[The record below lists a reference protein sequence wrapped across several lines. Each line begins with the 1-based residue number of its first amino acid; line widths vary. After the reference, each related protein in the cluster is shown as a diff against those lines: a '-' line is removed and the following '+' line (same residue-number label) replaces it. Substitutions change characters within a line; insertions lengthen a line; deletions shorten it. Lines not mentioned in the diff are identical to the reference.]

1 MDPRQ
6 SPELMALFH
15 QELEER
21 SAALVEAGRLLLV
34 GTIDADTIEDVI
46 RDAHTIKGSAR
57 LMANEPIANGA
68 AVLESAWRA
77 VAVER
82 VEPTTE
88 VAAAMIDLA
97 GRLGKALD
105 LDGGPGALAKAS
117 TRVQRAVGSVGL
129 AGDESTDPEPSAL
142 GGLLS
147 TVTASLLDG
156 VTRVE
161 TGELYRLI
169 NRLVEVALDTSAVA
183 DLALVSIEGADP
195 KRLLTAWRGQMERL
209 TESIIEVQ
217 DRAVALANVPF
228 REVAETFPQFLRY
241 LGRKLGKDVRFE
253 ISGEEVE
260 LDRQIV
266 EQLREPLRHL
276 VVNAVDHGLETPD
289 VRRAKGKPATG
300 TVAIHALLRE
310 DRVQISISDDGAGV
324 DWDAVE
330 GRAKEL
336 GLELNG
342 ELAPVLLKPEFSIR
356 AVTDDFS
363 GTGEGLSVVADAV
376 ERING
381 SMQIESVPDQGTTI
395 LLTLPVSLVLQNV
408 VVVAVDDQFWGIPE
422 PAVVATMSLSDP
434 RVELFE
440 AGTYMGFEGTRIP
453 VISLGS
459 VLGVPAGG
467 DDHEVAVVTGRAGM
481 VAVTLPEII
490 DRRRVAVKGLGPI
503 LEGAPHIAAAAF
515 LGGGEVLVV
524 VDPNYL
530 ADYAR
535 TRPAESG
542 RRPSVLVVDD
552 SAGVRQL
559 IAATLNGAGFE
570 VLVASGAREAVAR
583 LSESGVDALVVDYSM
598 PRSSGVDL
606 VRALRAADVT
616 LPIVMVSGVATPEEQ
631 KAAWDAGVDVYMDKF
646 DLRKGVLTTTIRRLL
661 SERHGA
667 PV

>member
-1 MDPRQ
+1 
-6 SPELMALFH
+6 MALFH

-34 GTIDADTIEDVI
+34 GTIDAETIDDVI

-57 LMANEPIANGA
+57 LMANEPVATGA
-68 AVLESAWRA
+68 AVLEGAWRA
-77 VAVER
+77 IAVDR
-82 VEPTTE
+82 LEPTTE
-88 VAAAMIDLA
+88 VAASMIDLA

-105 LDGGPGALAKAS
+105 LDGGPGELAKAV
-117 TRVQRAVGSVGL
+117 TRAQRAVGAVGVS
-129 AGDESTDPEPSAL
+129 GDENAGPEPSAL

-169 NRLVEVALDTSAVA
+169 NRLVEVALDISAVA
-183 DLALVSIEGADP
+183 DLSLVSVEGADP

-209 TESIIEVQ
+209 TESILEVQ

-241 LGRKLGKDVRFE
+241 LGRKLGKDVRIE
-253 ISGEEVE
+253 ISGEDVE

-276 VVNAVDHGLETPD
+276 IVNAVDHGLETPD
-289 VRRAKGKPATG
+289 VRRSQGKPATG
-300 TVAIHALLRE
+300 TVSIRALLRE
-310 DRVQISISDDGAGV
+310 DRAQISITDDGAGV

-330 GRAKEL
+330 ARAKVL
-336 GLELNG
+336 GLEING
-342 ELAPVLLKPEFSIR
+342 DIGPVLLKPEFSIR
-356 AVTDDFS
+356 TLPDDFS

-376 ERING
+376 ERIHG
-381 SMQIESVPDQGTTI
+381 SMQIESVPGQGTTV
-395 LLTLPVSLVLQNV
+395 LLTLPVSLVLQNM
-408 VVVAVDDQFWGIPE
+408 VVVAAGDQFWGLPE
-422 PAVVATMSLSDP
+422 PSVIATMSLSDP
-434 RVELFE
+434 RIELFD
-440 AGTYMGFEGTRIP
+440 AGRHMGYEGSRIP
-453 VISLGS
+453 VISLGT
-459 VLGVPAGG
+459 VLGVPPDGM
-467 DDHEVAVVTGRAGM
+467 DQEVAVVTGRAGL
-481 VAVTLPEII
+481 VAVTVPEVV

-503 LEGAPHIAAAAF
+503 LDGAPHIAAAAF

-524 VDPNYL
+524 IDPNYL
-530 ADYAR
+530 ADHAR
-535 TRPAESG
+535 SRPTDAG
-542 RRPSVLVVDD
+542 RRPSILVVDD

-559 IAATLNGAGFE
+559 IAATLSGAGFD
-570 VLVASGAREAVAR
+570 VVVAAGAREAVGR
-583 LSESGVDALVVDYSM
+583 LSESGIDALVVDYSM

-646 DLRKGVLTTTIRRLL
+646 DLRKGVLTTTLRRLL
-661 SERHGA
+661 AEHHGV